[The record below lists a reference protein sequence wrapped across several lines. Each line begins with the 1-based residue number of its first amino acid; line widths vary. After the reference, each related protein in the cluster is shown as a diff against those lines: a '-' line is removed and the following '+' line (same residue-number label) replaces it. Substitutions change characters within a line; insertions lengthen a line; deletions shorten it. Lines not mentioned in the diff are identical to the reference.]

1 MKQLVKT
8 NKQNMTVRPCLVLL
22 LLFLLLSQAVISKSY
37 YETLNV
43 EQTAS
48 ERQIKKAY
56 RKLALKYHPD
66 KTRSADAETIFRE
79 IVEAY
84 TLLCDT
90 EKRRL
95 YDKLGHDGFLSNNV
109 LLESVNEDESG
120 CLFCFGDL
128 EDIFTDSFTEELHFY
143 ED

>member
-79 IVEAY
+79 IVE
-84 TLLCDT
+84 